1 MTTKLEFFKLA
12 TDAKV
17 HYELDWVVST
27 FTLTRG
33 EPPTQYPYCVSSD
46 ATGYYYTDPEGQ
58 KVKIDDAPVGSPIY
72 TYRDEIIT
80 LKPGMVAN
88 LQQEVQTT
96 YGEWLTNLYFTVYPF
111 GDKINYIAGPIK
123 VSMIEKIMA
132 KNFCNDPADLA
143 DAKRDEFYV
152 SEYKKFSRAVFF
164 VNSLS
169 QIFTISDTEKT
180 ILPPPGSKELREK
193 LLAENKDSLHDAVT
207 IAKIEKALIDHDAA
221 WRKGD
226 PGERFM
232 ITKKLTDVARKRTTL
247 IYGAET
253 GADENANRLKLID
266 RPLIEGWDIEKF
278 PDMCTTS
285 RLGSY
290 SRGAETMM
298 GGVETKWLQ
307 RAAGNLSVTVDDC
320 GTTLGIPT
328 VPTQARVDK
337 LLGMSLLVQGKTVRI
352 KNPEDAGPYLGKF
365 VMVRSPMY
373 CKAQMPDRC
382 KICVGD
388 RLASTPYALGSAV
401 SAYGSTF
408 LAISLAAAHSKG
420 ISLEKLDIQ
429 SDLYDLA

>member
-1 MTTKLEFFKLA
+1 MTTKIEFFKLA
-12 TDAKV
+12 TDANA
-17 HYELDWVVST
+17 HYELDWVVSI

-33 EPPTQYPYCVSSD
+33 EAPTQYPYAVSSD

-58 KVKIDDAPVGSPIY
+58 KVKIEDAVVGSPIFS
-72 TYRDEIIT
+72 YRDEIIT
-80 LKPGMVAN
+80 LQPGMVKN
-88 LQQEVQTT
+88 LNKEVQTT
-96 YGEWLTNLYFTVYPF
+96 YGEWLSNLYFMVYPF
-111 GDKINYIAGPIK
+111 GDKIDYIAGPIR
-123 VSMIEKIMA
+123 VGMIEKIMA
-132 KNFCNDPADLA
+132 KNFCNDPANPA
-143 DAKRDEFYV
+143 DKKRDEFYV
-152 SEYKKFSRAVFF
+152 SEYKRFSRAVFF

-169 QIFTISDTEKT
+169 QIFSVGDTVKT
-180 ILPPPGSKELREK
+180 ILPPPGGRELREK
-193 LLAENKDSLHDAVT
+193 LLEENKDMLHDAVT
-207 IAKIEKALIDHDAA
+207 ISKIEKALIAHDAE

-232 ITKKLTDVARKRTTL
+232 ITKKLTEVARKRTTL

-266 RPLIEGWDIEKF
+266 KPLIEGWDIEKF

-328 VPTQARVDK
+328 TPTAERADK
-337 LLGMSLLVQGKTVRI
+337 LLGMTLLVQGKNVKI
-352 KNPEDAGPYLGKF
+352 KAVEDVAPYLGKL
-365 VMVRSPMY
+365 VMTRSPMY

-420 ISLEKLDIQ
+420 ISVETLDIK